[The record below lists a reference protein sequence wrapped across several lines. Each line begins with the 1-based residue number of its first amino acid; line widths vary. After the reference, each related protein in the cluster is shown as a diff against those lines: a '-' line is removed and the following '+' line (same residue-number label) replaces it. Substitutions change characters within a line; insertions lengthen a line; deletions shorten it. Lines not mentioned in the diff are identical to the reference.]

1 MTTKSDYTEEE
12 WNGLMTAPVM
22 AGTYIIAA
30 DVSITAMGKEM
41 KGMLKAIQKQDV
53 SDASQELVAAIV
65 ADIVAKSGDKEKME
79 TPEMDKNS
87 PDGLNQI
94 LDGIVEATAVLET
107 KSNPAEAAGYKQW
120 VLNVAQATAEAGRE
134 GGFLGIGAVRVSDKE
149 KAALAKL
156 KTTLG
161 LD

>member
-12 WNGLMTAPVM
+12 WNGLMTAPIM

-30 DVSITAMGKEM
+30 DVSMTAMGKEM
-41 KGMLKAIQKQDV
+41 KGMLQAIQKQDV
-53 SDASQELVAAIV
+53 PDASKELVAAIV
-65 ADIVAKSGDKEKME
+65 ADIVAKSSNKEKME
-79 TPEMDKNS
+79 APEMEKDA
-87 PDGLNQI
+87 DGLQQI

-107 KSNPAEAAGYKQW
+107 KSNPDEAAGYKQW
-120 VLNVAQATAEAGRE
+120 VLDVAQATAEAGKE

-156 KTTLG
+156 KSTLG

>member
-53 SDASQELVAAIV
+53 PEASRDLVGAVV
-65 ADIVAKSGDKEKME
+65 ADIVAKSSDKEKME
-79 TPEMDKNS
+79 APEMEKG
-87 PDGLNQI
+87 PDGLQQI
-94 LDGIVEATAVLET
+94 LNGIVEATAVLET
-107 KSNPAEAAGYKQW
+107 KSNPDEAAGYKQW
-120 VLNVAQATAEAGRE
+120 VLQVAQATAEAGKE